1 VSVTS
6 FSDGQSFELPS
17 ARKVSNAMTSDDN
30 RVSAEHT
37 ILVMQMGQVTI
48 TSYNDQQITQLSG
61 YQLQIRIILYN
72 YYAQRLTLGQKN
84 LHNKS

>member
-37 ILVMQMGQVTI
+37 ILVMQMGQVKLT
-48 TSYNDQQITQLSG
+48 QQIKKLSTKK
-61 YQLQIRIILYN
+61 LKASAIFV
-72 YYAQRLTLGQKN
+72 T
-84 LHNKS
+84 